1 MLTTGSSRRWIIST
15 TRRLITATAN
25 ATTTRKAKAKANA
38 TIGQYQ
44 GLQMQCRILEVSN
57 MNRTDSNR
65 WFSTNKDLPL
75 SVDVGTR
82 FHSLGVQDDEELDD
96 ERNRHKSKIRIDF
109 QEFDDDDDCGDDDAP
124 SRKPKS
130 NNYDESIQRDG
141 FTNKIELRMPSE
153 AMGFPVGTY
162 RYNSN

>member
-1 MLTTGSSRRWIIST
+1 
-15 TRRLITATAN
+15 
-25 ATTTRKAKAKANA
+25 
-38 TIGQYQ
+38 
-44 GLQMQCRILEVSN
+44 MQCCILEVSN

-75 SVDVGTR
+75 SFDVGTR
-82 FHSLGVQDDEELDD
+82 SHSLGVQDDEELNEELDD

-109 QEFDDDDDCGDDDAP
+109 QEFDDDDYDDDAP
-124 SRKPKS
+124 SRKPKN

-162 RYNSN
+162 RYNSNYDKK